1 MFINSILNRS
11 IILFYFNRILGYS
24 ITLVSFTFK
33 LPQIYTLYK
42 TKSTESLSV
51 ASNYFDF
58 YSVLFQG
65 LYSIHKN
72 LSIVIY
78 LEYFSTSIQ
87 NAVIIIL
94 SWKYSK
100 KKENNWKDVLWKCI
114 FIISTVVII
123 CLFLWEKG
131 KYINE
136 NIWSAV
142 VYCGLPFMS
151 ISRLTQMKIIYVKKS
166 VGSVSFA
173 SFVMRAAKNFLKV
186 IVIIIEEVNVPLII
200 NQAYYG
206 ILTLGVIVMYLK
218 YKNRDNYNKE
228 ESIKTMDEAIT
239 IEIRKEAEELKL
251 LKSKNN

>member
-1 MFINSILNRS
+1 MFINSVLNRS
-11 IILFYFNRILGYS
+11 IILYYFNRILGYS

-42 TKSTESLSV
+42 TKSIESLSI

-78 LEYFSTSIQ
+78 LEYFSTSVQ
-87 NAVIIIL
+87 NAVIIVL

-100 KKENNWKDVLWKCI
+100 KKENSWKDVLWKCI
-114 FIISTVVII
+114 FIISTSIII
-123 CLFLWEKG
+123 CLFLWDKG
-131 KYINE
+131 RYINE

-151 ISRLTQMKIIYVKKS
+151 IRRITQMKIIYVKKS
-166 VGSVSFA
+166 VGSVSFV

-186 IVIIIEEVNVPLII
+186 VVIVIEEVNVPLII

-218 YKNRDNYNKE
+218 YRNNENSNKE
-228 ESIKTMDEAIT
+228 QSINTTDVVIT
-239 IEIRKEAEELKL
+239 IEMGKETEELKL